1 MITAR
6 SRFRESVVNY
16 IRHYAILGGILI
28 CVLLYI
34 LIAKNV
40 YDLPLLVPCRS
51 FASLQGIIIALM
63 NTYGLCYVVFYLGFG
78 LVALP
83 F

>member
-1 MITAR
+1 MVTAR

-40 YDLPLLVPCRS
+40 YDLPLFSSRVDHSPPFKAL
-51 FASLQGIIIALM
+51 SLLS
-63 NTYGLCYVVFYLGFG
+63 
-78 LVALP
+78 
-83 F
+83 

>member
-1 MITAR
+1 M
-6 SRFRESVVNY
+6 NY

-40 YDLPLLVPCRS
+40 YDLPLFSSHVDHSPPFKAL
-51 FASLQGIIIALM
+51 SLLS
-63 NTYGLCYVVFYLGFG
+63 
-78 LVALP
+78 
-83 F
+83 